1 MASTSSVFRATV
13 ASLVVCGMAQAAD
26 VPAALPGAQPFPAA
40 LRQQLTQALQA
51 KPKDYEPR
59 TRHRKADGSPVYSNR
74 LLFEPSP
81 YLQQHA
87 HNPVDWRPWGDA
99 AFDAARR
106 LGRPVLVSIG
116 YSTCHWCHV
125 MEEESFDNLETA
137 KLLNARFITIK
148 VDRELRPDIDAV
160 YMSAIHAMGQNGGW
174 PLNVW
179 VTADRKPFYAGTYF
193 PAVAQGRRPSFRS
206 VLERIAEMY
215 SNDPKRV
222 SGIAARVTDA
232 VRRDLEGVRAK
243 SSMSPDAGP
252 LRAAFLAYETR
263 FDAEWGGLRRNHKFP
278 SSLPIRFLLRFHRRT
293 GDSKAL
299 EMAVLTLEK
308 MAAGGI
314 HDQLAGGFHR
324 YSVDPRWLV
333 PHFEKM
339 LYDNALRVP
348 EYLEAWQV
356 TGRKDFADVAHST
369 LAYVASEMTSPGGAF
384 YSATDADSVTPSGEF
399 EEGWYFSWSED
410 EIDAALSP
418 VEAAVAKAV
427 WGVTTAGNFEGRNV
441 LHRWSTPKQVAA
453 ISGVKPG
460 EQETILARARR
471 KLLEV
476 RATRQAPLRDDK
488 ILTSWNGLMISAF
501 ARAGF
506 AFNRADYT
514 AKAARAANF
523 LLATVLRDG
532 RLLHAI
538 QGGRAS
544 GPAFLEDYA
553 FLIAGLLDLYEA
565 ESDLNWL
572 IRARSLQAVLDADYA
587 DDAGG
592 GYFHTSDEHERLL
605 AREKPDL
612 DGAVPSGNSVAA
624 SNLLR
629 LAELTLVDAYRERLQ
644 MLFSAFNERLGS
656 NPTAV
661 PELLLALDFELDA
674 AKEIIVVAPEG
685 GGASKELAG
694 LIGPLRIRF
703 VPNRTV
709 SIVTEGDALS
719 AQLPQLPLLAGK
731 KSRRGLPTAYV
742 CENRVCLLPTSDRK
756 VFEQQILEVTPLE

>member
-1 MASTSSVFRATV
+1 
-13 ASLVVCGMAQAAD
+13 
-26 VPAALPGAQPFPAA
+26 
-40 LRQQLTQALQA
+40 
-51 KPKDYEPR
+51 
-59 TRHRKADGSPVYSNR
+59 
-74 LLFEPSP
+74 
-81 YLQQHA
+81 
-87 HNPVDWRPWGDA
+87 
-99 AFDAARR
+99 
-106 LGRPVLVSIG
+106 
-116 YSTCHWCHV
+116 
-125 MEEESFDNLETA
+125 MEEESFDDLETA

-148 VDRELRPDIDAV
+148 VDRELRPDIDAI

-193 PAVAQGRRPSFRS
+193 PRVARGRRASFRS

-215 SNDPKRV
+215 SDDPERV

-232 VRRDLEGVRAK
+232 VRRDLEGVRAA
-243 SSMSPDAGP
+243 SSMSPDASP
-252 LRAAFLAYETR
+252 LHAAYLAYATR
-263 FDAEWGGLRRNHKFP
+263 FDSEWGGLRQNHKFP
-278 SSLPIRFLLRFHRRT
+278 SSLPIRFLLRYHRRT
-293 GDSKAL
+293 GDPKAL
-299 EMAVLTLEK
+299 EMALLTLEK

-314 HDQLAGGFHR
+314 HDQLGGGFHR

-356 TGRKDFADVAHST
+356 TGRTDFADVAHST
-369 LAYVASEMTSPGGAF
+369 LAYVAREMTSPGGAF
-384 YSATDADSVTPSGEF
+384 YSATDADSVTPGGDF
-399 EEGWYFSWSED
+399 EEGWYFSWTEA
-410 EIDAALSP
+410 EIDAALP
-418 VEAAVAKAV
+418 PIEAAVAKAV
-427 WGVTTAGNFEGRNV
+427 WGVTMAGNFEGRNV
-441 LHRWSTPKQVAA
+441 LQRWSTPKQVAA
-453 ISGVKPG
+453 MTGVKPG
-460 EQETILARARR
+460 EQQAILARARR

-501 ARAGF
+501 AKAGF
-506 AFNRADYT
+506 AFDRPDYT
-514 AKAARAANF
+514 AKASLAANF
-523 LLATVLRDG
+523 LLATALRDG

-565 ESDLNWL
+565 DSDPNWL
-572 IRARSLQAVLDADYA
+572 IRARSLQVVLDADYA
-587 DDAGG
+587 DDGGG
-592 GYFHTSDEHERLL
+592 GYFHTSDAHERLL
-605 AREKPDL
+605 ARAKPHL

-629 LAELTLVDAYRERLQ
+629 LAELTLADGYRERVQ
-644 MLFSAFNERLGS
+644 MLFSAFNERLDS

-674 AKEIIVVAPEG
+674 AKEIIVVAPKG
-685 GGASKELAG
+685 GRASKELAAF
-694 LIGPLRIRF
+694 LGPLRVRF

-709 SIVTEGDALS
+709 SIVTEGDALA
-719 AQLPQLPLLAGK
+719 AQIPLVPLLAGK
-731 KSRRGLPTAYV
+731 RSRRGLPTAYV
-742 CENRVCLLPTSDRK
+742 CENRVCLLPTSDRE
-756 VFEQQILEVTPLE
+756 VFEQQILKVTRLE